1 MDLSPLHLHLMLN
14 HLPLF
19 GSVFILLVLLWAW
32 VRRSR
37 EGMRLGLWLAVLLAL
52 ATIPVYLTGEPAED
66 QLRAFDP
73 SAPRR
78 LMHEHEESG
87 ERGFIFVLVTGAV
100 ALVALWATRRREE
113 HRTVPVAGP
122 DARPDAVAVD
132 AVVVEPSPAA
142 QGRGAWPLVVMV
154 CLIVAFYLFAYA
166 ALLGGQIRH
175 PELRTPSSVVP
186 PGATPAPAPATPNPS

>member
-19 GSVFILLVLLWAW
+19 GTIFVLLLLLWSWA
-32 VRRSR
+32 RRSR
-37 EGMRLGLWLAVLLAL
+37 EGMRIGLWLAVLLAL
-52 ATIPVYLTGEPAED
+52 ATIPVYLTGEPAEH
-66 QLRAFDP
+66 QLRDLDP

-87 ERGFIFVLVTGAV
+87 ERGFYFILATGAV
-100 ALVALWATRRREE
+100 ALVALWATRRRGE
-113 HRTVPVAGP
+113 PA
-122 DARPDAVAVD
+122 AVGVVETPAATDV
-132 AVVVEPSPAA
+132 VVVERAPAA

-186 PGATPAPAPATPNPS
+186 PGATPATAPNPS